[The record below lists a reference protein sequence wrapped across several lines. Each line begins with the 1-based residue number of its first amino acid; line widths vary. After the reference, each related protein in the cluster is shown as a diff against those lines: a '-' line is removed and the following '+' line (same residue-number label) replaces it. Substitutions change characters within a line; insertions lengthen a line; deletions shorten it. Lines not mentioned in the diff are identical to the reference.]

1 MYIISTT
8 LIMSEFVYNCD
19 SNVMEKMYI
28 LIIYGNLA
36 VPSDTGLDIQLSI
49 EWFKHYSTDCNK
61 TTNQWFPDS
70 SYY

>member
-8 LIMSEFVYNCD
+8 LIMSEFVYNYD

-49 EWFKHYSTDCNK
+49 E
-61 TTNQWFPDS
+61 
-70 SYY
+70 